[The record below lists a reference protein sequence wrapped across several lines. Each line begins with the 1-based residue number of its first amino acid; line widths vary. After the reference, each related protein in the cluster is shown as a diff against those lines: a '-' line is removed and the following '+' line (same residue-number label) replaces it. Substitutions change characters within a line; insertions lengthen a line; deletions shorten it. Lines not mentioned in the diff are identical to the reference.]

1 MRKLI
6 VNADDFGLAA
16 DVTDGIVDAYRTG
29 IVSSTSMMVGGA
41 DAIRA
46 ARLAQQ
52 EPGMAVGIHLT
63 LVDGKSVEPAT
74 RAPSI
79 LGDDGKFL
87 DDHRQF
93 VRRYAMGGVNLSDVR
108 DECSAQ
114 IHRFLDMGLQPSHLD
129 SHQHMHLLPGIFEI
143 VQELAVKFD
152 IKRLRIARGG
162 WVDSLHAGV
171 GGAAMEVLSRR
182 GQRMIRRQPN
192 DLYHCD
198 HFLGA
203 RYSCRLNK
211 QVLLGLI
218 DQVEEGSSELMCH
231 PGRYNEE
238 LLRDHPW
245 GSNWQLELDA
255 LTDPEVKERVRQRKI
270 DIVGHMDI

>member
-6 VNADDFGLAA
+6 VTADDFGLAA
-16 DVTDGIVDAYRTG
+16 DVTDGIIDAYRTG

-41 DAIRA
+41 DAMRA
-46 ARLAQQ
+46 ALLAQQ

-79 LGDDGKFL
+79 LGNDGKFL
-87 DDHRQF
+87 DDYRQF
-93 VRRYAMGGVNLSDVR
+93 VRRYVMGGINLLDVR
-108 DECSAQ
+108 AECTAQ

-143 VQELAVKFD
+143 VQELAVKFG
-152 IKRLRIARGG
+152 IKRVRITRGG
-162 WVDSLHAGV
+162 WLDSWRAGV
-171 GGAAMEVLSRR
+171 GGVAMEALSRR
-182 GQRMIRRQPN
+182 GQRMIRRQAN
-192 DLYHCD
+192 GLMHCD

-218 DQVEEGSSELMCH
+218 DQVEKGSNELMCH
-231 PGRYNEE
+231 PGRNNEE

-245 GSNWQLELDA
+245 GRNWQAELDA

-270 DIVGHMDI
+270 DIVGHMGV